1 MTEHFDESDIA
12 RQAKEWTKED
22 IIEVI
27 KSWQMA
33 DEFFQEEHIGISN
46 LKNQVKGSRESLA
59 IIIEFINTRCI
70 D

>member
-1 MTEHFDESDIA
+1 MTLHFDENEIA

-22 IIEVI
+22 VIEVI

-33 DEFFQEEHIGISN
+33 DEFFQEEHIGNSD
-46 LKNQVKGSRESLA
+46 LKKQIEGSQECLA
-59 IIIEFINTRCI
+59 IIIEFINTRCT